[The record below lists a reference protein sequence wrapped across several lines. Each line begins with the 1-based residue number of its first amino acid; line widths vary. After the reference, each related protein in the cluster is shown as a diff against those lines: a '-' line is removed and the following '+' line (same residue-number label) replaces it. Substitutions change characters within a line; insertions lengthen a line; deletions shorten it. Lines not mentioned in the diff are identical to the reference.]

1 MVYTGIRVG
10 LPQGLSRNSHSDV
23 EPPYLPDEPARG
35 LGATFYLYI
44 HVCRGEARFFFFA
57 RDSSAAGAEPI
68 RYRSCA
74 TPALCLSTGQ
84 RAVHCQQQPRQAE
97 GVNCLGQV
105 AFLLHVESWKPLT
118 VRSRSLSLKL

>member
-57 RDSSAAGAEPI
+57 RDSSAAGA
-68 RYRSCA
+68 A
-74 TPALCLSTGQ
+74 TYP
-84 RAVHCQQQPRQAE
+84 
-97 GVNCLGQV
+97 
-105 AFLLHVESWKPLT
+105 
-118 VRSRSLSLKL
+118 LSLVRDACLVPIHRAKGCTLPAAA